1 MNLTNE
7 AKCALIKGE
16 AQCVL
21 ATIKEVRNEASQV
34 IWSMASRQLGPR
46 REAGQD
52 GTQTRLV
59 KMS

>member
-1 MNLTNE
+1 MKLTNE
-7 AKCALIKGE
+7 TECALIEVGVKYSF
-16 AQCVL
+16 
-21 ATIKEVRNEASQV
+21 TTKKEVRNEASQV
-34 IWSMASRQLGPR
+34 IWSMASRQLEPR